1 MRSPSRLVFLLI
13 FALFGCAFTDPEMTV
28 ITNETSEDVKQ
39 SEGNKLLGVVTNG
52 EGKVEG
58 PSFGISGSATVGI
71 EGEATGMEGSIED
84 KKPHGE
90 EDADEAKRKLAM
102 SDVGEGHVQVNGT
115 TNADLEENESSMVY
129 QEPTEEE
136 KMPGKEVSA
145 AEVIEGNTT
154 DGGVV
159 MEADKTEAHAQPN
172 DEENVTKSQEET
184 SDGPLGPKDDQKSHA
199 DEGSD
204 VEGVERD
211 AAVLEANSEGG
222 EGSVHIDALAV
233 EAISVKFDDE
243 EDVMEADIGQAH
255 AQVDGPI
262 EEKKLRDDEGSDEK
276 EIERKAAEEKAVIE
290 EGEAT
295 IIVDVSP
302 IPTIED
308 QKAFEAASESVG
320 SLTLTSAVLWAT
332 VSLLPIIH

>member
-1 MRSPSRLVFLLI
+1 MRSPSRLIFLLI
-13 FALFGCAFTDPEMTV
+13 FALFGCAFTNAETTV
-28 ITNETSEDVKQ
+28 ITNETSEEAKLPQ
-39 SEGNKLLGVVTNG
+39 GNEPLG
-52 EGKVEG
+52 
-58 PSFGISGSATVGI
+58 GSAAKGI
-71 EGEATGMEGSIED
+71 EGEATDRDGSIED

-90 EDADEAKRKLAM
+90 EAADEVKRKLAM

-115 TNADLEENESSMVY
+115 TNEDLEENESPMVN
-129 QEPTEEE
+129 QEPTEE
-136 KMPGKEVSA
+136 KKTPGKEVSA
-145 AEVIEGNTT
+145 AEVIEGNAT
-154 DGGVV
+154 DKEAV
-159 MEADKTEAHAQPN
+159 MKADKAGAHAQTN
-172 DEENVTKSQEET
+172 DETNVVKSLEET
-184 SDGPLGPKDDQKSHA
+184 SDGAPGPKDDQKSHA

-204 VEGVERD
+204 VEGAERD
-211 AAVLEANSEGG
+211 AAVLEATSEGG
-222 EGSVHIDALAV
+222 EGFVHIDESTEEEKSQDEKASAA

-243 EDVMEADIGQAH
+243 EAVMEADGGQAH
-255 AQVDGPI
+255 AQVDGLI

-302 IPTIED
+302 IPTLEG

-320 SLTLTSAVLWAT
+320 SLTLTSAVLSAT